1 MMATMVVVLDLVY
14 SYYYYSYLPRMVEV
28 TGAGNCKHPQP
39 GQIHDLFCS
48 LFQDLQHLWLS
59 LEELREPA
67 HSYTRASQP
76 KSTM

>member
-14 SYYYYSYLPRMVEV
+14 SSSSSYLPRMVEV
-28 TGAGNCKHPQP
+28 IGAGNCKHPQP

-48 LFQDLQHLWLS
+48 LFQDLQHQWLS

-67 HSYTRASQP
+67 HSYTRVSQP